1 MEKRS
6 MINFIFNKVG
16 GAKWVKCFLLFYLFT
31 FLPLTS
37 AAQIGDHRDEFAVG
51 VSGGYVF
58 STIDFMPVVPQKQYG
73 GMLGGLTFRYTTEKY
88 FSSICAIV
96 AEVNYAQIGWQQDI
110 LDMNDEPVINPQTE
124 LPEEYERRINYVQ
137 VPLLARM
144 GWGRERKGFQFFIQ
158 AGPQFGF
165 YLNESTKANYELSQ
179 RNISSRASRVIN
191 QETMPVEKKFDYG
204 IAAGGGIE
212 FSIPKAGHMLLE
224 GRYYFGLGNIY
235 GSSKRDYFARS
246 NYGNIVI
253 KLSYRLDIAKT
264 KNNKIK

>member
-16 GAKWVKCFLLFYLFT
+16 RAKWVKCFLLFYLFT

-165 YLNESTKANYELSQ
+165 YLNESTKAVP
-179 RNISSRASRVIN
+179 RASSTRKPCPWKKSSTTALRQVAASSTPFPKPATFCLKGVTTSDWVTFTAVASATILPAP
-191 QETMPVEKKFDYG
+191 TM
-204 IAAGGGIE
+204 AT
-212 FSIPKAGHMLLE
+212 
-224 GRYYFGLGNIY
+224 
-235 GSSKRDYFARS
+235 
-246 NYGNIVI
+246 
-253 KLSYRLDIAKT
+253 LS
-264 KNNKIK
+264 